1 MHTVGEI
8 CLSPIGLSMITK
20 LAPAHLGSFFMGI
33 WFLSN
38 FMANVISGFLVGY
51 VSKLGAGTVFSVI
64 SAFIIF
70 LGIVVFIFSKKL
82 LSMMHGRD

>member
-1 MHTVGEI
+1 
-8 CLSPIGLSMITK
+8 
-20 LAPAHLGSFFMGI
+20 MGI